1 MINKGIFNTAI
12 IYIAESLILN
22 EKLKNELRE
31 LYKSDKY
38 RFYNKAK
45 QSELYFNSLVSLG
58 SLEREVDMKRTLGI
72 LLSAEDDEL
81 LKQKVLKIMSNY
93 YRELYIR
100 IKNKKND
107 FNEYI
112 KSKISEFDPNEYVK
126 MNSFPRIAYYII
138 KLIYGFNVDI
148 KQFEAIIQMVE
159 KDILQTENFPVQIT
173 NMHEEKKEI
182 SNSIL
187 DRLYT
192 NFGRIESIKD
202 LIVCYERSLR
212 IGNEA
217 EIETGRIYCFMALL
231 FDFEKLSISNQL
243 SGIELTKDDLLQIA
257 SAYNGAYKDKN
268 LERSHKFYIFGMVLK
283 SLIKAYKGA
292 KDFYFSN
299 NAETQFIE
307 LQNLQNKIQ
316 ELELSKDAQFIEL
329 NNLKSEKKE
338 WDSKLKS
345 EISLLEAQHK
355 SEVRELKKEIE
366 KLKDEL
372 MEEQKKNFE
381 INKLREFVFSIKQEY
396 VPQDTEI
403 NLSELIKDK
412 KIVIIGGHENWRKKL
427 KDIYPSINTIDGFNE
442 GFDVKLISQA
452 DFVFL
457 HTGYMNH
464 GTYYR
469 AINTLRAY
477 NIPFNYLGRTNNE
490 LVEKEMA
497 ESIKE
502 LMIKE

>member
-1 MINKGIFNTAI
+1 MINIEIFNKAI
-12 IYIAESLILN
+12 IYIAESLMLN
-22 EKLKNELRE
+22 EKMKNDLRE

-243 SGIELTKDDLLQIA
+243 SSIELTKDDLLQIA

-316 ELELSKDAQFIEL
+316 ELELSKDVQFI
-329 NNLKSEKKE
+329 
-338 WDSKLKS
+338 
-345 EISLLEAQHK
+345 
-355 SEVRELKKEIE
+355 
-366 KLKDEL
+366 
-372 MEEQKKNFE
+372 
-381 INKLREFVFSIKQEY
+381 
-396 VPQDTEI
+396 
-403 NLSELIKDK
+403 
-412 KIVIIGGHENWRKKL
+412 
-427 KDIYPSINTIDGFNE
+427 
-442 GFDVKLISQA
+442 
-452 DFVFL
+452 
-457 HTGYMNH
+457 
-464 GTYYR
+464 
-469 AINTLRAY
+469 
-477 NIPFNYLGRTNNE
+477 
-490 LVEKEMA
+490 
-497 ESIKE
+497 
-502 LMIKE
+502 